1 MSFFPFNADTKI
13 SDSFSDSQDKE
24 IFEGQTTFFNKT
36 SSSSIISPFS
46 DIFMV
51 IFQFSWELNV
61 ISWHFAHF

>member
-24 IFEGQTTFFNKT
+24 IFEGETTFFNKT
-36 SSSSIISPFS
+36 SSSSITSPFS

-51 IFQFSWELNV
+51 IFQFS
-61 ISWHFAHF
+61 